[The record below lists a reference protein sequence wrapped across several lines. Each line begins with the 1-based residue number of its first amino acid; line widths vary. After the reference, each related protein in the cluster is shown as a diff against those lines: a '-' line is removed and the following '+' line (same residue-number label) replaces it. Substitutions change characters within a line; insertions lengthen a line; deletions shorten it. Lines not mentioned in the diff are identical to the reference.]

1 MKSRGVTRYTDLI
14 IKNKR
19 SLDDV
24 DSDDEVMD
32 DDNDSDDGQPPR
44 QRRRLVDP
52 AFQGSPAPS
61 LSYEPSI
68 LNEAIPNPEI
78 DNSAAGLP
86 ELASDSPGLLS
97 QGQPGLETSDGPDHR
112 MDPGLSDP
120 APPGLEEPG
129 PQQQTLNPPNLAVD
143 IPISVGEPSRE
154 PSPAQANRS
163 TPHSM
168 PPPATLPSSTATTS
182 MPQLDSITASYYQP
196 ATAEDFRAH
205 RRRVQQQETM
215 SFGPFRARRDASEA
229 EPTGPAHGTS
239 PYTRPTTDDDA
250 AFAFSAMDVED
261 LDSSALPPGWKFED
275 GYIVLTEQP
284 KDYWEVAA

>member
-1 MKSRGVTRYTDLI
+1 M
-14 IKNKR
+14 
-19 SLDDV
+19 
-24 DSDDEVMD
+24 
-32 DDNDSDDGQPPR
+32 
-44 QRRRLVDP
+44 
-52 AFQGSPAPS
+52 A
-61 LSYEPSI
+61 
-68 LNEAIPNPEI
+68 
-78 DNSAAGLP
+78 
-86 ELASDSPGLLS
+86 GLLS

-120 APPGLEEPG
+120 APLGLEEPG
-129 PQQQTLNPPNLAVD
+129 PQQQTFNPPNLAVD

-215 SFGPFRARRDASEA
+215 SFGPFQARSHIAFRYAS
-229 EPTGPAHGTS
+229 S
-239 PYTRPTTDDDA
+239 YTQTKRQNIHKCMHTN
-250 AFAFSAMDVED
+250 
-261 LDSSALPPGWKFED
+261 
-275 GYIVLTEQP
+275 TEWQHP
-284 KDYWEVAA
+284 LS